1 MKGLLLYYWYTLKN
15 KFILT
20 TTISI
25 IIAGVSIIEKT
36 HELAV
41 IYFISSLSL
50 LITFDNEKENIK
62 NSVMEKVLPLK
73 NYKVVGI
80 KYIILLFSLFLGIC
94 FTLFYLLMVKKWFD
108 PYYDYNSMINIMWNF
123 IGAGLSIGSIAILKN
138 SIGRHGMKFYLLYL
152 LPIIQLTMNFHLLNS
167 KFYENW
173 IKRNNSIIIIQI
185 VNVLVPILI
194 AIVTF
199 WKSIELKGK
208 KKL

>member
-15 KFILT
+15 KLILT

-25 IIAGVSIIEKT
+25 IVAGVSIIEKT
-36 HELAV
+36 HELAI

-50 LITFDNEKENIK
+50 LIIFDNEKENM
-62 NSVMEKVLPLK
+62 NNLVMEKVLPLN
-73 NYKVVGI
+73 NYKIVGI
-80 KYIILLFSLFLGIC
+80 KYIMLLFLLFLGIC
-94 FTLFYLLMVKKWFD
+94 LTLFYLLAVEKWFD

-152 LPIIQLTMNFHLLNS
+152 LPIIQLTMNFYILNS
-167 KFYENW
+167 NFFENW
-173 IKRNNSIIIIQI
+173 IKKNNSIIVIQI

-194 AIVTF
+194 AIITF
-199 WKSIELKGK
+199 WKSIGSKGK